1 MYSMVVMKISSKKT
15 PLMNDI
21 LVAGNSNQ
29 TVSSNYTPK
38 HYPVTFPKFLE
49 ESTLSKIAEQVKI

>member
-1 MYSMVVMKISSKKT
+1 MVVMKSSSKKT

-49 ESTLSKIAEQVKI
+49 ESTLSKNR

>member
-1 MYSMVVMKISSKKT
+1 
-15 PLMNDI
+15 MNDI

-49 ESTLSKIAEQVKI
+49 ESILYKTAEQIKI